1 MSNPHQAS
9 GLERQDHGAVT
20 VLRIKLPMLRDDAE
34 TEAMFQ
40 QAEQLLAGEGRS
52 RLVLDCAEV
61 KYLASRGLGRLVG
74 LLNRARAA
82 GGRLVLCAVP
92 RPLEEL
98 LRISRLS
105 DLLLSYHD
113 VTEAVRSFG

>member
-1 MSNPHQAS
+1 M
-9 GLERQDHGAVT
+9 
-20 VLRIKLPMLRDDAE
+20 LRIKLPMLRDDAE